1 MELETWQ
8 RLKAFGKFGDSFDDI
23 LNFLMNSTEE
33 YQSTLNSFMKMQP
46 QIEELNKRL
55 GLTYEIKEEVPEHQ
69 KAITEDT

>member
-55 GLTYEIKEEVPEHQ
+55 GLTYEIKEVPEHQ